1 MVCFFEKVLTSVV
14 KLKKNRKMKRVFT
27 LLFIALM
34 ANNLYSQRSD
44 TSKTALIIIDVQD
57 FYFLGGKMELV
68 NPQAAADNAA
78 LLLAYFRDKGMP
90 VIHIKHESKTQSDIQ
105 STIKPL
111 EGEKIFTKKEVSA
124 FNGTGLNEYL
134 QSIGVKY
141 LVICGM
147 QTHMCV
153 EGAVRAGYD
162 LGYKITLVHD
172 ACATRD
178 LKWGDEVIP
187 ARMVH
192 LSTLATL
199 VNYAKIVSTS
209 EFLAGK

>member
-1 MVCFFEKVLTSVV
+1 MKKILTLIV
-14 KLKKNRKMKRVFT
+14 
-27 LLFIALM
+27 IAL
-34 ANNLYSQRSD
+34 AAQNLYSQNSD
-44 TSKTALIIIDVQD
+44 TSKTALLIIDVQD
-57 FYFLGGKMELV
+57 FYFPGGDMELV

-78 LLLAYFRDKGMP
+78 LLLASFRQKGMP
-90 VIHIKHESKTQSDIQ
+90 IIHIKHAADARTDIQ
-105 STIKPL
+105 STVKPI
-111 EGEKIFTKKEVSA
+111 EGEKIFTKSEISS
-124 FNGTGLNEYL
+124 FNGTGLNDYL
-134 QSIGVKY
+134 KSIGVKN

-178 LKWGDEVIP
+178 LRWGDEVIP
-187 ARMVH
+187 AKMVH
-192 LSTLATL
+192 LSTLSTL
-199 VNYAKIVSTS
+199 RSYAKIVSTN

>member
-1 MVCFFEKVLTSVV
+1 
-14 KLKKNRKMKRVFT
+14 MKRILTFLIV
-27 LLFIALM
+27 ALM
-34 ANNLYSQRSD
+34 ANNIYSQPKD
-44 TSKTALIIIDVQD
+44 AGKTALLIIDVQD
-57 FYFLGGKMELV
+57 FYFPGGDVELV

-78 LLLAYFRDKGMP
+78 LLLAYFREKGMP

-105 STIKPL
+105 STVKPI

-124 FNGTGLNEYL
+124 FNGTGLYDYL
-134 QSIGVKY
+134 KGLGVNN
-141 LVICGM
+141 LIICGM

-162 LGYKITLVHD
+162 LGYTVTLIHD
-172 ACATRD
+172 ACATRN

-187 ARMVH
+187 AKMVH

-199 VNYAKIVSTS
+199 KAYAKVISTS
-209 EFLAGK
+209 EFLTDKQSIRKKEVQE